1 MPKRSQRIPRR
12 SAVTTGKDPRSA
24 GRAKPAEQI
33 GDAPFPST
41 HQAINPRGALPFL
54 VAARRMWI
62 NRTIKTLR
70 DFPLGNIM
78 CRVWFPGD
86 SKPVADA
93 FAADAEAAGLTRA
106 EQL

>member
-1 MPKRSQRIPRR
+1 
-12 SAVTTGKDPRSA
+12 
-24 GRAKPAEQI
+24 
-33 GDAPFPST
+33 
-41 HQAINPRGALPFL
+41 
-54 VAARRMWI
+54 MWI
-62 NRTIKTLR
+62 NRTAKTLR